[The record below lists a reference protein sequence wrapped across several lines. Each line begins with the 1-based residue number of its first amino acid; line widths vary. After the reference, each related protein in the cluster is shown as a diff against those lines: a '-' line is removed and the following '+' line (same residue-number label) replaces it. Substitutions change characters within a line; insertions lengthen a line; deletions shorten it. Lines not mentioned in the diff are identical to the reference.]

1 MEEKYFEKQIGWYRM
16 TSKHLSAGSIFIQAG
31 QTLDC
36 FWYVAEGTLQA
47 EYSGGFITLEKGD
60 IQPGHPLAHLQG
72 DVRMFRRPLWF
83 SGCPYPDK
91 ILRGTPRQPDAGR
104 PVDEPLCPETFK

>member
-47 EYSGGFITLEKGD
+47 EYSGGYITLEK
-60 IQPGHPLAHLQG
+60 
-72 DVRMFRRPLWF
+72 
-83 SGCPYPDK
+83 
-91 ILRGTPRQPDAGR
+91 
-104 PVDEPLCPETFK
+104 VDLLGQCDFNRDTHSLTYRATS

>member
-60 IQPGHPLAHLQG
+60 ILG
-72 DVRMFRRPLWF
+72 
-83 SGCPYPDK
+83 
-91 ILRGTPRQPDAGR
+91 
-104 PVDEPLCPETFK
+104 LCDFNRDTHSLTYRATSECSVVP